1 MIVPDSGLERQALF
15 ASTSLLRRHFNQFH
29 EHIGGNGRDWFGT
42 FHGAKRSD
50 WNGGTINAVFVDAHV
65 DKVRSA
71 LRTTED
77 NQADTSEAESGG
89 FEEYGWPHRTPFR

>member
-1 MIVPDSGLERQALF
+1 MIVPDSGLERQPLF
-15 ASTSLLRRHFNQFH
+15 ASTGLPRQHVNQFR
-29 EHIGGNGRDWFGT
+29 ELIADWFGT

-71 LRTTED
+71 LRSTED
-77 NQADTSEAESGG
+77 NQADTSEAEPGG
-89 FEEYGWPHRTPFR
+89 FERYGWPHRTRFR